1 MLRENKKII
10 EPSSTIGSI
19 LKRYEIIIKAISI
32 SRAWHALYLM
42 KQGTFGF
49 LTNPANKI
57 INNKKLPK
65 GTDFS
70 IIAIG
75 RVINNSIFKK
85 EYLYNKKYPKG
96 IDAFNGKVYKNTD
109 EILWNI

>member
-1 MLRENKKII
+1 MEQIKIHSVNI
-10 EPSSTIGSI
+10 KINEPNSTIGNT
-19 LKRYEIIIKAISI
+19 LKKYEIIIKAISI
-32 SRAWHALYLM
+32 SNAWHALYLT

-65 GTDFS
+65 GKDSS

-75 RVINNSIFKK
+75 EVINKSIFKK
-85 EYLYNKKYPKG
+85 EYLKNK
-96 IDAFNGKVYKNTD
+96 
-109 EILWNI
+109 